1 MQPLSSRQHECPPGG
16 CRRGSSG
23 CILQHLTR
31 TKPHPPSLPHSA
43 RRQLYEALLAV
54 EREGGVVI
62 ERRLSLVDAV
72 LSPSAALV
80 ICDNSAA
87 KLVGS

>member
-1 MQPLSSRQHECPPGG
+1 M
-16 CRRGSSG
+16 
-23 CILQHLTR
+23 
-31 TKPHPPSLPHSA
+31 
-43 RRQLYEALLAV
+43 